1 MLNTLLE
8 NVRFVVVDVE
18 TTGGKAGDH
27 RMTEIAM
34 CVVEDDEIVVRYESL
49 INPRQPIPDFIQ
61 MMTGITNEMV
71 ATALMRMLYCPY
83 RL

>member
-1 MLNTLLE
+1 MLTTLLE
-8 NVRFVVVDVE
+8 NVRFVVIDVE

-49 INPRQPIPDFIQ
+49 INPHQPIPPSAPPGSGWDSAFRAPAEEWRR
-61 MMTGITNEMV
+61 G
-71 ATALMRMLYCPY
+71 RC
-83 RL
+83 